1 MTMKRKIITI
11 SDSGMVT
18 VPSEVRMSIS
28 EIADLFGIYYQTA
41 KRLIRKIEKV
51 EIITGDY
58 TDSCTLEG
66 KKIHPECYK
75 LEMIVAVAFQIQSEK
90 AKMFRDYLLRKFSK
104 TEIPD
109 MLIITNQNP
118 KLN

>member
-1 MTMKRKIITI
+1 MKRTMITI
-11 SDSGMVT
+11 TDSGIVN

-41 KRLIRKIEKV
+41 KRHIWAIEKTG
-51 EIITGDY
+51 IIASDY
-58 TDSCTLEG
+58 TNSCILEG
-66 KKIHPECYK
+66 NKVHPEYYG
-75 LEMIVAVAFQIQSEK
+75 LEMIVTISFQVQSDK
-90 AKMFRDYLLRKFSK
+90 AKIFRNWLLRKLSK

-118 KLN
+118 IWN